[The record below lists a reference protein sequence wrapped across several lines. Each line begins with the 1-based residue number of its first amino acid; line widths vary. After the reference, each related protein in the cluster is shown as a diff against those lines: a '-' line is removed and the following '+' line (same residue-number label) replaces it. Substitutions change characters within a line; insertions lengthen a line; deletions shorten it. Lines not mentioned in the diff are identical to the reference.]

1 MIRRERYRDIDERA
15 RKMARFDR
23 YHARRLRE
31 GIKAATAIH
40 EISEAQL
47 GIFRALLPMPAP
59 ASWLS
64 WRLGLDPSYLWRT
77 LRLME
82 LTRHVEICVS
92 VTDRREREVSLTDW
106 GLAAARNLEW
116 FEEERAREFLAQLPV
131 RQQERLVD
139 AMGTILEIFERD
151 EIANLIE
158 CAREA

>member
-47 GIFRALLPMPAP
+47 GIFRALLPDAG
-59 ASWLS
+59 A
-64 WRLGLDPSYLWRT
+64 R
-77 LRLME
+77 E
-82 LTRHVEICVS
+82 LAE
-92 VTDRREREVSLTDW
+92 REREVSLTDW

-151 EIANLIE
+151 EITNLVE
-158 CAREA
+158 RAREA